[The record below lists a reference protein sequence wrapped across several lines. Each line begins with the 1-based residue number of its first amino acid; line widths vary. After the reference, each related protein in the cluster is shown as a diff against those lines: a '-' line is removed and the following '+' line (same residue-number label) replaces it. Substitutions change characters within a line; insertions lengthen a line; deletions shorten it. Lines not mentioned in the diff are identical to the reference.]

1 MLVTAIS
8 NLPER
13 EKLVMGL
20 YYEKEL
26 NLKEIGQVLGVSESR
41 ICQLHSQAVVR
52 LRARM
57 KEWTQ
62 NP

>member
-1 MLVTAIS
+1 
-8 NLPER
+8 
-13 EKLVMGL
+13 MGH

-41 ICQLHSQAVVR
+41 ICQLHSQAVAR